1 VPEAAGFDWESL
13 LGVKGAAWVG
23 GIAFAIAGI
32 LFAKFAIDR
41 NLITPELRIALLT
54 LVGSGSLVAAELS
67 LRRGYAT
74 TANSVSGAGIAILYA
89 TFFAAHSLY
98 GLLPLGLTFALM
110 ALVTVLAGVLAVRYD
125 AFFTALLGLLGGFAT
140 PVALS
145 TGVDR
150 PIGLFSYILLLNVGL
165 VAVALRKRWHGLTLL
180 ALAGTFVIEIG
191 WFSQHMAP
199 HKMLVGLLAFLVFG
213 ILYLVLPLIARSEEG
228 AEDSN
233 LLRIGTVGG
242 VAPFLFAMLIA
253 GDKAYATEWPLLFG
267 FVALLDAALVT
278 VAVLRERHLLAV
290 SAALAT
296 GLVLPLWAGS
306 GLRPSEA
313 LAPTIAATL
322 IVLLLNL
329 GPRLAAWLDRPGGV
343 LVDAAGAIAGAGL
356 GLFGLVLLGRGA
368 GEPSA
373 AFFVVLA
380 GLLLVQAERTASL
393 PLSRL
398 APLGGAAVALL
409 VQVWVLSATTE
420 ATLVRNLA
428 VPLVV
433 TIALQV
439 LAGLRRAEAEG
450 ASGEEAGS
458 AWSEAAAVAANL
470 VGLAGLYVCIGT
482 SRFAAD
488 PLPLL
493 LAVVVSTGLLML
505 SALAQKWAPLVPLAL
520 GLSAGHLTLWTFA
533 RFEPADLGVVLLF
546 ALAGVAAFL
555 ALPFLP
561 GPFERRFGRSPW
573 ALGAAALA
581 GPAFFLA
588 LRHALERGAP
598 GLPIGALPLGLA
610 AMLLPALRGVV
621 LRFPRQRDAQ
631 ADRPRLR
638 YVALFAAVALGLVA
652 VAIPLQLDRQWLTLG
667 WALEAAAVWW
677 LFGRVPHPGL
687 RLFGAL
693 LFAAVGARL
702 LLNPEVLRYHERAMP
717 VLNWILYTY
726 GVAALAALLGGA
738 ALRRAETSADAR
750 AAGILPGRL
759 ADAAGLLGLLL
770 VFALINLEIA
780 DYFSPGR
787 YLELTGERGYARD
800 LTTSL
805 AWGLYAMSLLVIGV
819 WRRIPALR
827 QVSLGFLLL
836 TVAKVFL
843 FDLSNLGGLYR
854 VLSFLGLGL
863 GLILVSL
870 FYQRFV
876 FRKEPAE

>member
-1 VPEAAGFDWESL
+1 
-13 LGVKGAAWVG
+13 
-23 GIAFAIAGI
+23 
-32 LFAKFAIDR
+32 
-41 NLITPELRIALLT
+41 
-54 LVGSGSLVAAELS
+54 
-67 LRRGYAT
+67 
-74 TANSVSGAGIAILYA
+74 
-89 TFFAAHSLY
+89 
-98 GLLPLGLTFALM
+98 M
-110 ALVTVLAGVLAVRYD
+110 
-125 AFFTALLGLLGGFAT
+125 
-140 PVALS
+140 
-145 TGVDR
+145 
-150 PIGLFSYILLLNVGL
+150 
-165 VAVALRKRWHGLTLL
+165 
-180 ALAGTFVIEIG
+180 
-191 WFSQHMAP
+191 
-199 HKMLVGLLAFLVFG
+199 
-213 ILYLVLPLIARSEEG
+213 
-228 AEDSN
+228 
-233 LLRIGTVGG
+233 
-242 VAPFLFAMLIA
+242 
-253 GDKAYATEWPLLFG
+253 
-267 FVALLDAALVT
+267 
-278 VAVLRERHLLAV
+278 
-290 SAALAT
+290 
-296 GLVLPLWAGS
+296 
-306 GLRPSEA
+306 
-313 LAPTIAATL
+313 
-322 IVLLLNL
+322 
-329 GPRLAAWLDRPGGV
+329 
-343 LVDAAGAIAGAGL
+343 
-356 GLFGLVLLGRGA
+356 
-368 GEPSA
+368 
-373 AFFVVLA
+373 
-380 GLLLVQAERTASL
+380 
-393 PLSRL
+393 
-398 APLGGAAVALL
+398 
-409 VQVWVLSATTE
+409 
-420 ATLVRNLA
+420 RNLA
-428 VPLVV
+428 VPLAV
-433 TIALQV
+433 TIVLQ
-439 LAGLRRAEAEG
+439 AAANLRRAEAEAAG
-450 ASGEEAGS
+450 QGESS

-470 VGLAGLYVCIGT
+470 VGFAGLYVCIGT

-493 LAVVVSTGLLML
+493 LAAVIGTGLLVL
-505 SALAQKWAPLVPLAL
+505 SALAQAWVPLVPLAL
-520 GLSAGHLTLWTFA
+520 ALSAGHLTLWTLA
-533 RFEPADLGVVLLF
+533 RFEPADLGAVLVF
-546 ALAGVAAFL
+546 GLAGVVSFL

-561 GPFERRFGRSPW
+561 GPLEKRFGRSPW
-573 ALGAAALA
+573 SLGAAALA
-581 GPAFFLA
+581 GPVFFVA

-598 GLPIGALPLGLA
+598 GFAIGTLPLALA
-610 AMLLPALRGVV
+610 ALLLPALRAVV

-702 LLNPEVLRYHERAMP
+702 LLNPEVLRYHERGLP

-726 GVAALAALLGGA
+726 GIAALAAFFGGA
-738 ALRRAETSADAR
+738 ALRRAETGADAR
-750 AAGILPGRL
+750 AAGIVPGRL

-770 VFALINLEIA
+770 VFALINLQIA